1 MAAFRLNQHFVA
13 AGKLLAGIAVQVDE
27 FNLASQSHLLLGIE
41 NVVEYFVDENA
52 IADRHRDACVV
63 ETGFPIIGIANVC
76 KVNPDLSPG
85 FHRPWTSAHA
95 EDRSRNGELIC
106 VEVDQTRL
114 VDLLQLDFAIRQLH
128 FHQ

>member
-1 MAAFRLNQHFVA
+1 M
-13 AGKLLAGIAVQVDE
+13 
-27 FNLASQSHLLLGIE
+27 
-41 NVVEYFVDENA
+41 EYFVDENS
-52 IADRHRDACVV
+52 IADRHREAFVV
-63 ETGFPIIGIANVC
+63 ETGLTIIGVASVRE
-76 KVNPDLSPG
+76 VNPDLSPG
-85 FHRPWTSAHA
+85 FHGPRTSAHA